1 MGLVPRLLGAFAI
14 VCTTGILAAV
24 GAWAEDAPSKG
35 DPERGETLYLRYC
48 RGCHGEDGRGD
59 AMVFMPHVNNLTK
72 KGYVDLLP
80 DAYLFTAISKGG
92 LAIGKSSYM
101 PAWGETLSEEQ
112 ILDIIAHLRRL
123 PLF

>member
-1 MGLVPRLLGAFAI
+1 MGFVTRLLWAFSLVVATGSSAI
-14 VCTTGILAAV
+14 AADEE
-24 GAWAEDAPSKG
+24 ALPKG
-35 DPERGETLYLRYC
+35 DPEQGETLYLRYC

-80 DAYLFTAISKGG
+80 DAYLLIAISKGG

-101 PAWGETLSEEQ
+101 PAWDETLTREQ
-112 ILDIIAHLRRL
+112 MLDIIAHLRRL

>member
-1 MGLVPRLLGAFAI
+1 MGLFTRLLWAFAL
-14 VCTTGILAAV
+14 VVATGASVIAAD
-24 GAWAEDAPSKG
+24 EEAPPKG

-59 AMVFMPHVNNLTK
+59 ALVFMPHVNNLTK

-80 DAYLFTAISKGG
+80 DAYLLLAISKGG
-92 LAIGKSSYM
+92 VAIGKSSYM
-101 PAWGETLSEEQ
+101 PAWDETLTREQ

>member
-1 MGLVPRLLGAFAI
+1 MGLSTRLLWAFSLIVATSTSAI
-14 VCTTGILAAV
+14 AADEE
-24 GAWAEDAPSKG
+24 ALPKG

-80 DAYLFTAISKGG
+80 DAYLLLAISRGG
-92 LAIGKSSYM
+92 VAIGKSSYM
-101 PAWGETLSEEQ
+101 PAWNETLTREQ
-112 ILDIIAHLRRL
+112 MLDIIAHLRRL